1 MNHST
6 DHKTLRLLQNII
18 DHAPVRLFWKDRSGR
33 YLGAN
38 KLFLADAQMTA
49 DHLLGKT
56 DFDLPW
62 SKQKQQEYFDED
74 KKLIEQGGKLL
85 AREDHDLNSEG
96 ELRVWLTSKVA
107 LRDDEGCVI
116 GMLGSY
122 EDITTFRMMETQLE
136 KQTAL
141 LTHQRYHDS
150 LTQLAN
156 RVLLQDRM
164 QHAIE
169 KCRLHQQHFSV
180 YFIDLDMFK
189 KINDS
194 LGHEL
199 GDRVICEISRRL
211 SLLIRGEDTLAR
223 LGGDEFVILY
233 ESFDQLHEI
242 SLLAQ
247 KINEVIARPIKLAE
261 HEFYLSASIGISLYP
276 ENGNTVDNLLRCA
289 DAAMFRAKD
298 LGRNQF
304 QFYTEDLTHKAV
316 EHIAVQAGLRQ
327 ALKRNEFEV
336 YYQPQVDAYY
346 DTIIGVEALVRWL
359 HPQQGLLSPN
369 HFIPIAEE
377 AGIMWEIDRWVI
389 DHATMQFKQW
399 LDAGLNPGKLSLNLS
414 VKQLQQA
421 DFIEW
426 LQICLDKN
434 ACKPEWL
441 EFELTETELM
451 TNFELMISR
460 LLTLEEMGISLA
472 IDDFGTG
479 YSSLAYLK
487 RLPIKKIKIDKSF
500 INDLP
505 LDEDDAVITRTIIAM
520 ADQLGL
526 KVLAEGVETPAQRAF
541 LLKEQ
546 CSTIQG
552 YLYSQPVDSERLV
565 ELLIKGF

>member
-1 MNHST
+1 MTHST
-6 DHKTLRLLQNII
+6 DHETLRLLQNII
-18 DHAPVRLFWKDRSGR
+18 DHVPVRLFWKDRSGC

-38 KLFLADAQMTA
+38 KLFLNDAQMTA
-49 DHLLGKT
+49 DELLGKT

-62 SKQKQQEYFDED
+62 TKEKQQAYFEED
-74 KKLIEQGGKLL
+74 KQLIKQGGVLL
-85 AREDHDLNSEG
+85 AREDHDLNVAG
-96 ELRVWLTSKVA
+96 DLRVWLTSKVA
-107 LRDDEGCVI
+107 LRDEQGEII

-122 EDITTFRMMETQLE
+122 EDVTTLRMMETQLE
-136 KQTAL
+136 KQAAL

-169 KCRLHQQHFSV
+169 KCRLHHQSFAV

-199 GDRVICEISRRL
+199 GDQILCELSRRL

-233 ESFDQLHEI
+233 ESFDQLHET

-247 KINEVIARPIKLAE
+247 RINEVVARPIKIGK

-276 ENGNTVDNLLRCA
+276 QDGQSVDDLLRCA

-304 QFYTEDLTHKAV
+304 QFYTEDLTQKAV
-316 EHIAVQAGLRQ
+316 EHIAIQAGLRQ
-327 ALKRNEFEV
+327 ALKRDEFEV

-346 DTIIGVEALVRWL
+346 DAIIGVEALVRWL
-359 HPQQGLLSPN
+359 HPQQGLLSPIN
-369 HFIPIAEE
+369 FVPIAEE
-377 AGIMWEIDRWVI
+377 SGIMWEIDRWVM
-389 DHATMQFKQW
+389 DHAIAQLKQW
-399 LDAGLNPGKLSLNLS
+399 MASGLNPGKLALNIG

-421 DFIEW
+421 DFNDW
-426 LQICLDKN
+426 LKACLQKHD
-434 ACKPEWL
+434 CRPEWL
-441 EFELTETELM
+441 EFEITETELM

-460 LLTLEEMGISLA
+460 LNELEQMGVSLA

-500 INDLP
+500 IRDLP
-505 LDEDDAVITRTIIAM
+505 MDEEDAVITRTIIAM

-541 LLKEQ
+541 LLQEQ

-552 YLYSQPVDSERLV
+552 FLYSQPVNVQQMTRFLTSGL
-565 ELLIKGF
+565 

>member
-1 MNHST
+1 MHST
-6 DHKTLRLLQNII
+6 TDHETLRFLQNII
-18 DHAPVRLFWKDRSGR
+18 DHVPVRLFWKDKEGR

-38 KLFLADAQMTA
+38 KLFLADAQLTCEE
-49 DHLLGKT
+49 LLGKT

-62 SKQKQQEYFDED
+62 SAEKQQDYFEED
-74 KKLIEQGGKLL
+74 KRLIQQGGSLL
-85 AREDHDLNSEG
+85 AREDHDLNIKG
-96 ELRVWLTSKVA
+96 EQRVWLTSKVV
-107 LRDDEGCVI
+107 LCDERGEVM

-122 EDITTFRMMETQLE
+122 EDITRLRMMETQLE
-136 KQTAL
+136 KQAARL
-141 LTHQRYHDS
+141 IHERYHDS

-164 QHAIE
+164 EHSIE

-180 YFIDLDMFK
+180 CFIDLDMFK

-199 GDRVICEISRRL
+199 GDKVLCELSRRL
-211 SLLIRGEDTLAR
+211 SLLIQGEDTLAR

-233 ESFDQLHEI
+233 ESFEQLHEI

-247 KINEVIARPIKLAE
+247 KINQVIARPIKIAQ

-276 ENGNTVDNLLRCA
+276 QDGQNVEDLLRCA

-304 QFYTEDLTHKAV
+304 QFYTEDLTDKAI
-316 EHIAVQAGLRQ
+316 EHMAIQAGLRQ
-327 ALKRNEFEV
+327 ALKRDEFEV

-346 DTIIGVEALVRWL
+346 DTIIGMEALVRWL
-359 HPQQGLLSPN
+359 HPQQGLLSPVK
-369 HFIPIAEE
+369 FVPIAEE
-377 AGIMWEIDRWVI
+377 AGIMWEVDRWVI
-389 DHATMQFKQW
+389 DRATQQFKQW
-399 LDAGLNPGKLSLNLS
+399 IDQGLNPGKLSLNLS

-426 LQICLDKN
+426 LN
-434 ACKPEWL
+434 ACLQKNLCQSQWL

-451 TNFELMISR
+451 TNFELMNVR
-460 LLTLEEMGISLA
+460 LMALEEMGISLA

-487 RLPIKKIKIDKSF
+487 RLPVKKIKIDRSF
-500 INDLP
+500 IRDLP
-505 LDEDDAVITRTIIAM
+505 NDEEDAVITRTMIAM
-520 ADQLGL
+520 AQQLGL
-526 KVLAEGVETPAQRAF
+526 KVIAEGVETPAQRAF
-541 LLKEQ
+541 LLRAQ
-546 CSTIQG
+546 CPHIQG
-552 YLYSQPVDSERLV
+552 FLYSQPVDAQRMTA
-565 ELLIKGF
+565 LLTKGF